1 MKIQNETNS
10 YTQYANSS
18 VNNGEQKER
27 TKTAENE
34 NEKAGVAKDSNSVFA
49 GNVNLFQDPVE
60 EKKKKAREMAMK
72 LIEEAYAKDKAID
85 EDLDN
90 RRNHAKELEEE
101 NEEHAQMLDG
111 IEKMKAEA
119 REGHGVG
126 EYSQEEKDTQLL
138 LKEAE
143 AGRNWSIRLTDEEK
157 LQLEEI
163 HKAGLTDYQKEMLRL
178 DEGEYEY
185 KKKMED
191 NEMEIMS
198 EYAVIRGMKI
208 ERLKTHDMVDAV
220 KAGDQILQNA
230 QKEIIGMILE
240 EGKTHQDEEMAEKKE
255 KIAEKKEE
263 AEELEEK
270 IEEARA
276 RREEATEKRDD
287 DEHEEMYEL
296 DSLMQEITEK
306 VANSNLPNV
315 QKSMTQAVNELLLT
329 LDDIKGL
336 AVDTEA

>member
-1 MKIQNETNS
+1 MKIQNEANS
-10 YTQYANSS
+10 YTQYTNNN
-18 VNNGEQKER
+18 VNNGEQKES
-27 TKTAENE
+27 TKAIEKDNG
-34 NEKAGVAKDSNSVFA
+34 KAGIEKDSNSVFA

-60 EKKKKAREMAMK
+60 EKKKQAREMAMK

-85 EDLDN
+85 DDLDN
-90 RRNHAKELEEE
+90 RRNHVEELKEE
-101 NEEHAQMLDG
+101 NEDHLKMLDG
-111 IEKMKAEA
+111 IDKMKQEA
-119 REGHGVG
+119 REGHGVN

-143 AGRNWSIRLTDEEK
+143 QKRYPARNILTDEDK
-157 LQLEEI
+157 AQLEQI
-163 HKAGLTDYQKEMLRL
+163 HKAGLTDYQEEILRL
-178 DEGEYEY
+178 DEGAYEY

-198 EYAVIRGMKI
+198 EYAVIRGVKI
-208 ERLKTHDMVDAV
+208 ERLKQHDMVDAV
-220 KAGDQILQNA
+220 KSGEQILQSA

-240 EGKTHQDEEMAEKKE
+240 EGKENQDEEMAEKKE
-255 KIAEKKEE
+255 QIEEKKEE
-263 AEELEEK
+263 AEELQEK

-276 RREEATEKRDD
+276 RREEATQKKE

-306 VANSNLPNV
+306 VANSNLPDV
-315 QKSMTQAVNELLLT
+315 QKSMTQTVNELLLT

-336 AVDTEA
+336 AVDTEV